1 MTPRLPPFL
10 RSPTFW
16 LLLGVFAAE
25 FWLFDQVGARRHTAV
40 YPRFNDQIQYL
51 TESYAGHEFARS
63 RGVVAGVLNALTK
76 PSAQGALH
84 DAFAIVAFHVAG
96 PSRSTALALN
106 MLALIGWQL
115 ALFFAVARTSGSRPL
130 AFASALLPLV
140 LAGPWQNVPGSAFDF
155 RLDHLAMCAL
165 GITAATALLTDGFH
179 SRSGSSWFG
188 IAVGLTLL
196 TRFLTGTYFVL
207 IFAGFALWIL
217 LTRATAGRDRS
228 LNLLRAAALALV
240 IAGPFFWLNY
250 DTVRDYYWIG
260 HYVGPESAIRSQQF
274 GLLRSVQYVF
284 GQLGERHLGV
294 AFGVLALAGAAA
306 LAALRTKVRQPA
318 NHDAWPGHFIVT
330 KNASSEISACPPPSS
345 RGKLG
350 RATLLRP
357 APTKSAQLA
366 PTRRGQGEDYTP
378 ARVKSSGWVVG
389 AVFLLA
395 PATVLVLHV
404 QKSEVV
410 ISALVP
416 GAVTLAAALW
426 ATAAQRT
433 SETARA
439 GLAALAAAVALG
451 LFARQQFTPAF
462 SPAQLADLRQVNTFA
477 DRIHARTQALPRRP
491 GEAQPRPRVAVDH
504 ITDALDAQVLRV
516 VIYERH
522 RVLVPFEMLLPT
534 GIAEPT
540 EAEVSARLGGSDFVF
555 VTEDDTAG
563 PYPFDRKLAAL
574 RPQVRAWCEANL
586 RPAERFTLLG
596 RRMVLYQRRDLP
608 FP

>member
-1 MTPRLPPFL
+1 MTPRVPPFL
-10 RSPTFW
+10 RSPAFW
-16 LLLGVFAAE
+16 LLLAVFTAE
-25 FWLFDQVGARRHTAV
+25 FCVFDLLGARRHTVV

-51 TESYAGHEFARS
+51 TESYTGYEFTRTH
-63 RGVVAGVLNALTK
+63 GVVAGVLNVLTN
-76 PSAQGALH
+76 PSAQGTLH
-84 DAFAIVAFHVAG
+84 DALAVVAFHVAG
-96 PSRSTALALN
+96 PSRSAALSLN

-130 AFASALLPLV
+130 AFASALFPLA

-165 GITAATALLTDGFH
+165 GITAAMALLADGFH
-179 SRSGSSWFG
+179 SRRGSSWFG
-188 IAVGLTLL
+188 IAVGLTLV

-207 IFAGFALWIL
+207 IFAGFALWTL
-217 LTRATAGRDRS
+217 ARPPERRLRF
-228 LNLLRAAALALV
+228 LNLLRAAGLALAV
-240 IAGPFFWLNY
+240 AGPFFWLNY
-250 DTVRDYYWIG
+250 DTVREYYWIG
-260 HYVGPESAIRSQQF
+260 HYVGPESAIRNQQF
-274 GLLRSVQYVF
+274 GFLSSLQYVF
-284 GQLGERHLGV
+284 GHLGERHLGT
-294 AFGVLALAGAAA
+294 AFGGLVVAGAAA
-306 LAALRTKVRQPA
+306 LAVLRTGVRVPA
-318 NHDAWPGHFIVT
+318 NRDA
-330 KNASSEISACPPPSS
+330 
-345 RGKLG
+345 
-350 RATLLRP
+350 
-357 APTKSAQLA
+357 
-366 PTRRGQGEDYTP
+366 
-378 ARVKSSGWVVG
+378 WVVG

-395 PATVLVLHV
+395 PAAVLVLHV

-410 ISALVP
+410 VSALVP

-426 ATAAQRT
+426 ATAAQRAGAP
-433 SETARA
+433 ARA
-439 GLAALAAAVALG
+439 VFAAVSATVVLG
-451 LFARQQFTPAF
+451 WFVRGQLTPVY
-462 SPAQLADLRQVNTFA
+462 SPAQLAELRQVNTFA
-477 DRIHARTQALPRRP
+477 DRIHARTKALPRRP

-540 EAEVSARLGGSDFVF
+540 EAEVSARLAGSDFAF
-555 VTEDDTAG
+555 VTEDETAG

-586 RPAERFTLLG
+586 KPAERFTLFG

>member
-63 RGVVAGVLNALTK
+63 RGVVAGVLNALTN

-228 LNLLRAAALALV
+228 LNLLRAAGLAFV

-274 GLLRSVQYVF
+274 GFLRSVQYVF
-284 GQLGERHLGV
+284 GHLGERHLGLT
-294 AFGVLALAGAAA
+294 FGIFTAAGAIA
-306 LAALRTKVRQPA
+306 LSLVRSGVRESV
-318 NHDAWPGHFIVT
+318 NREAWI
-330 KNASSEISACPPPSS
+330 
-345 RGKLG
+345 LG
-350 RATLLRP
+350 T
-357 APTKSAQLA
+357 
-366 PTRRGQGEDYTP
+366 
-378 ARVKSSGWVVG
+378 
-389 AVFLLA
+389 VFLLA
-395 PATVLVLHV
+395 PATILVLHV

-410 ISALVP
+410 LSALAP

-426 ATAAQRT
+426 ATAARRT
-433 SETARA
+433 GETSRA
-439 GLAALAAAVALG
+439 IFATIATLAALV
-451 LFARQQFTPAF
+451 LFARQQSAPAF
-462 SPAQLADLRQVNTFA
+462 SPEQLTELRQVNLLA
-477 DRIHARTQALPRRP
+477 DRIHSRMKTLPRRP
-491 GEAQPRPRVAVDH
+491 HIAVDH

-522 RVLVPFEMLLPT
+522 RVLLPLEMTLPG

-540 EAEVSARLGGSDFVF
+540 EAEVSARLAASDFVF
-555 VTEDDTAG
+555 LTENDLVG

-586 RPAERFTLLG
+586 RAAERFTLSG
-596 RRMVLYQRRDLP
+596 RRMVLYQRRDIP

>member
-1 MTPRLPPFL
+1 MTPRIPPLL
-10 RSPTFW
+10 RSPAFW
-16 LLLGVFAAE
+16 LLLAVFAAE

-51 TESYAGHEFARS
+51 TESYSGHEFARS
-63 RGVVAGVLNALTK
+63 RGVVAGVLNALTN
-76 PSAQGALH
+76 PSAQGTLH

-96 PSRSTALALN
+96 PSRSAALALN

-217 LTRATAGRDRS
+217 RTRATAGRDRS
-228 LNLLRAAALALV
+228 LNLLRAAGLAFV

-250 DTVRDYYWIG
+250 DTVREYYWIG

-274 GLLRSVQYVF
+274 GFLRSVQYVF
-284 GQLGERHLGV
+284 GHLGERHLGLT
-294 AFGVLALAGAAA
+294 FGIFTAAGAIAMS
-306 LAALRTKVRQPA
+306 LVRSGVRESV
-318 NHDAWPGHFIVT
+318 DRETWIVGT
-330 KNASSEISACPPPSS
+330 
-345 RGKLG
+345 
-350 RATLLRP
+350 
-357 APTKSAQLA
+357 
-366 PTRRGQGEDYTP
+366 
-378 ARVKSSGWVVG
+378 
-389 AVFLLA
+389 VFLLA
-395 PATVLVLHV
+395 PATILILHV

-410 ISALVP
+410 LSALAP

-426 ATAAQRT
+426 ATAARRSGEAT
-433 SETARA
+433 RA
-439 GLAALAAAVALG
+439 IFATIATLAALVF
-451 LFARQQFTPAF
+451 FARQQSAPAF
-462 SPAQLADLRQVNTFA
+462 SAEQLTELRQVNLLA
-477 DRIHARTQALPRRP
+477 DRIHARMKTLPRRP
-491 GEAQPRPRVAVDH
+491 HIAVDH

-522 RVLVPFEMLLPT
+522 RVLLPLEMTLPG

-540 EAEVSARLGGSDFVF
+540 EAEVSARLAGSDFVF
-555 VTEDDTAG
+555 LTENDPIG

-586 RPAERFTLLG
+586 RAAERFTLFG
-596 RRMVLYQRRDLP
+596 RRMVLYQRRDIP